1 MRKRYRD
8 FYLVLESNTYYIISN
23 VYSTF
28 YRCSLTMHYDLRS
41 LMSLRT
47 MMSYTEKSRLFSV
60 YFFPYKTVLPSKV
73 MVNVT
78 FVT

>member
-47 MMSYTEKSRLFSV
+47 MNFLVSKCQSVKVSRGDFR
-60 YFFPYKTVLPSKV
+60 FFILCYCVLE
-73 MVNVT
+73 
-78 FVT
+78 